1 MMRGSTDVPK
11 YKKFQLADV
20 AGYKVKEI
28 DKSGRC
34 VIMGADTYIDNDFR
48 NIDEVLLLI
57 RSDLERKGFYL
68 AA

>member
-1 MMRGSTDVPK
+1 M
-11 YKKFQLADV
+11 

-57 RSDLERKGFYL
+57 RSDLERKGFCL